1 MAGRKSLES
10 KAPIAG
16 CKLLQQ
22 EHQGLLMRILKLV
35 ATIYLQRFVSL
46 PKAIMT

>member
-1 MAGRKSLES
+1 MAGRKPLQS
-10 KAPIAG
+10 KGPIAG

-22 EHQGLLMRILKLV
+22 EHQGLLMRTLKLV
-35 ATIYLQRFVSL
+35 ATISLQRFVSL